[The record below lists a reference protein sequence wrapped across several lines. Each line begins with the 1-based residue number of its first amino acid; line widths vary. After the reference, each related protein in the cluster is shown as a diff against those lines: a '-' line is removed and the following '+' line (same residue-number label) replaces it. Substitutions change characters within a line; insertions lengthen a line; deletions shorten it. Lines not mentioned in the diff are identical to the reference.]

1 MVEFKGKVDASYLDA
16 ITAVVRRDKEESY
29 KLLGLVPGASVLE
42 VGCGPATDTLALA
55 ALVGPEGS
63 VVGVDFDPEMVALAD
78 ARTRESNLGAT
89 VTHQV
94 ADAMAL
100 PFPDDTFD
108 ACRSERVFQHLP
120 DPAGALTEMIRV
132 TRPGGRIV
140 VFDTD
145 HSSRTL
151 DSPERD
157 IWRRLTLYHCEH
169 QITSPWSAQQLYRMF
184 REAGLGN
191 VTAEPRSTAVFS
203 LEFARRATGWDAL
216 RTNAVAAGAV
226 TADEMERI
234 DASME
239 ADAANGTFFGFWTMI
254 MAAGTKPGA

>member
-1 MVEFKGKVDASYLDA
+1 MVEFTGKVDASYLDA
-16 ITAVVRRDKEESY
+16 VTAVVRRDKEQSY

-63 VVGVDFDPEMVALAD
+63 VVGVDLDPEMVGLAD
-78 ARTRESNLGAT
+78 ARTRDAGLGAT

-94 ADAMAL
+94 GDVMAL
-100 PFPDDTFD
+100 PFSDDTFD

-120 DPAGALTEMIRV
+120 DPAGALAEMIRV

-140 VFDTD
+140 VLDTD

-151 DSPERD
+151 DTPERD
-157 IWRRLTLYHCEH
+157 TWRRLTRYHCEH
-169 QITSPWSAQQLYRMF
+169 QITSPWAPQQLYRLF

-191 VTAEPRSTAVFS
+191 VTAEPRSVPVFS
-203 LEFARRATGWDAL
+203 LEFTRLATGWDAL
-216 RTNAVAAGAV
+216 RANAVAAGVV
-226 TADEMERI
+226 TADEIERI
-234 DASME
+234 EASME
-239 ADAANGTFFGFWTMI
+239 ADAAAGTFFGFWTMI
-254 MAAGTKPGA
+254 LVAGTKPGA